1 MGWKEDMW
9 VKIQKA
15 ENIVEIEKIKAE
27 IMLHYTN
34 NLDNIENVLE
44 KISDDTKEMAEK
56 MNFQN

>member
-44 KISDDTKEMAEK
+44 KITDDTKEMAEK